1 MGAGEGIG
9 AHAAPGGRGG
19 FPGLGIVGIQE
30 SDDPCHWERI
40 SQPWEVLATPLGVGP
55 FHNRKTFLATPNC
68 ILYHES
74 FASRLK
80 VQALSP
86 EGMLAFAVTVRAGSR
101 TSWFGR
107 PLHERGLPATLPG
120 GAEAVLEA
128 GQEHIMVL
136 IRQTLLRQH
145 LSSERVAALERAAYS
160 RLLPTSAETLAGLG
174 TWLMGLLTRTH
185 VAPEMLR
192 HPAAVATLETELA
205 IGISGALSLRE
216 GGRRAPPSLRRRG
229 FDRAIE
235 HIRRADLANLET
247 DALHAAAAVSPRTLE
262 YAFREELGLSP
273 AAFVR
278 RLRLHALRRALLAS
292 ALGESTV
299 TELAFHLGFTQLG
312 RLAGA
317 YRNRFGESPSATLAR
332 PYRDEAPRLWA
343 AEPNRT
349 SGWHTNRRARMND
362 CCRARGGDSGN

>member
-1 MGAGEGIG
+1 MIWVNIEEEVRVSLRPIAIRFAQTGAGMGAEDEIEARSVDG
-9 AHAAPGGRGG
+9 HRSRLPR
-19 FPGLGIVGIQE
+19 LGIVGIQE

-55 FHNRKTFLATPNC
+55 FHNYKTFLATPNC

-80 VQALSP
+80 VHALSP
-86 EGMLAFAVTVRAGSR
+86 EGMLAFAVTVRPGAR
-101 TSWFGR
+101 TSWFGQ

-145 LSSERVAALERAAYS
+145 LSAERVAALERAAYS

-174 TWLMGLLTRTH
+174 TWLMCLLTRTH
-185 VAPEMLR
+185 GAPEM
-192 HPAAVATLETELA
+192 
-205 IGISGALSLRE
+205 
-216 GGRRAPPSLRRRG
+216 LRRRG

-235 HIRRADLANLET
+235 YIRRADLET
-247 DALHAAAAVSPRTLE
+247 LDTTALHEAADVSPRTLE

-312 RLAGA
+312 RLAGT
-317 YRNRFGESPSATLAR
+317 YRNRFGESTSATLAR

-343 AEPNRT
+343 AQPNQAPE
-349 SGWHTNRRARMND
+349 GARIA
-362 CCRARGGDSGN
+362 ARE